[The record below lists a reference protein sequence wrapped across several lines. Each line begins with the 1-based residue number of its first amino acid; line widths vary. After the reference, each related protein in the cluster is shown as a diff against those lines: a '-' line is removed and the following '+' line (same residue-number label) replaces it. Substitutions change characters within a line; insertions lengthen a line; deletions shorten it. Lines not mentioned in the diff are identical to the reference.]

1 MGIKGHETVQRQEGE
16 GRGQGAERCTSLVE
30 LRNRTQS
37 IGLVHG
43 ACSHVVAPLPK
54 RSKGFQPNVFL
65 PMPWRI
71 EWLVRTC
78 NRPYYGPQQN
88 SAGSHIG
95 MWREERPKSAR
106 FPQARAGL
114 HSRRRRS
121 PRSAA
126 APRGD
131 CIPRLGAWDGS
142 VPSFAARLALC
153 GLLEPW
159 GAVPPPRHSPD
170 VALMNR
176 RSRTTH
182 CSRTAC
188 RTV

>member
-1 MGIKGHETVQRQEGE
+1 MLVHMNSVQRVAVCCCEGARAGHTAGHEEGDCAEPGCGRLRLSPLGPKHTLAGPASRVCPLACGDE
-16 GRGQGAERCTSLVE
+16 GSP
-30 LRNRTQS
+30 
-37 IGLVHG
+37 
-43 ACSHVVAPLPK
+43 SH
-54 RSKGFQPNVFL
+54 
-65 PMPWRI
+65 
-71 EWLVRTC
+71 
-78 NRPYYGPQQN
+78 RPYYRPQQK
-88 SAGSHIG
+88 SAGFHIG
-95 MWREERPKSAR
+95 MWREEGPKSAC

-131 CIPRLGAWDGS
+131 CIPRLGVWDGS

-176 RSRTTH
+176 RSWTTH

-188 RTV
+188 RTA